1 MVGANDKHILETPVG
16 RMNPITKAGVA
27 LFVGLTALILPISWL
42 GFVFTALYFI
52 AAAKGN
58 ILKPFAK
65 IIFSFG
71 IPITLMLLFIQ
82 GFYSPLNKTFIL
94 DCGFAKLGLEGVL
107 NMLHIVGTL
116 LTFLAGLYILNQTTY
131 IGRLVAAL
139 NDIGMSPKAGYLTLA
154 TLNVV
159 PQMQRRMHGIQEA
172 QSARGLSTGGSAL
185 ERFKAFIPLLGPVVL
200 SSLTDAQ
207 ERGMTLETHG
217 FGLKENKHTSLV
229 TNTNTPT
236 DKVILYG
243 AAVLFVVAV
252 VLTVLNGVGIIAIG

>member
-1 MVGANDKHILETPVG
+1 MVGANDKHILETPIG

-27 LFVGLTALILPISWL
+27 LFVGLTALILPIPWL

-52 AAAKGN
+52 VAAKGN
-58 ILKPFAK
+58 ILRPFTK

-82 GFYSPLNKTFIL
+82 GFYSPLNQTYIL

-159 PQMQRRMHGIQEA
+159 PQMHRRMHGIREA

-217 FGLKENKHTSLV
+217 FGLKENNTSLV

-236 DKVILYG
+236 DKAILFG
-243 AAVLFVVAV
+243 AVALFVVAV
-252 VLTVLNGVGIIAIG
+252 VLAVLNGVGIIAIG